1 MVKLDSPLVIKD
13 NYTKIIIGDRLYNID
28 AFFLALAYTH
38 LEYDEAL
45 ELLGYTDE

>member
-1 MVKLDSPLVIKD
+1 MEPLVIQD

-45 ELLGYTDE
+45 ELLGHTNEQ

>member
-1 MVKLDSPLVIKD
+1 MEPLVIEGK
-13 NYTKIIIGDRLYNID
+13 YTKIIIGDRLYNID

-45 ELLGYTDE
+45 ELLGYTGE

>member
-38 LEYDEAL
+38 LEYDEAI

>member
-13 NYTKIIIGDRLYNID
+13 NYTKIIIGDRLYTID
-28 AFFLALAYTH
+28 DFFLALAYTH

>member
-1 MVKLDSPLVIKD
+1 MEPLVIKD

-45 ELLGYTDE
+45 ELLGYTADE

>member
-13 NYTKIIIGDRLYNID
+13 NYTKIIIGDRLYTID

>member
-1 MVKLDSPLVIKD
+1 MEPLVIQD

-28 AFFLALAYTH
+28 AFYLALAYTQ

-45 ELLGYTDE
+45 ELLGYTVDE